1 MITLQLLSEDHFD
14 ALLDSRRLTSLRLS
28 RLVPGLLIF
37 MLSTIAAQAEET
49 SDCQEND
56 PKPCE
61 SGEVAI
67 DSAITPNL
75 GGPEQVENRLNIDS
89 NQVTP
94 MFPSNFVPGYFDW
107 KDRIREENG
116 VGLGGD
122 YSFAYLKASESA
134 GEDDDAF
141 GGMYRFFGF
150 WEAFSDG
157 EGNSGALIWK
167 VEHRHAY
174 GGSIPPGSLGFE
186 IGYVGLFLPPFSDQG
201 TRLTN
206 LYWRQR
212 MKGGKLVLV
221 GGFVDVTDY
230 VDIYM
235 LASPWT
241 GYFNF
246 AFSTGSA
253 SIPVPNEGLGLGL
266 GGYLN
271 ENVYMIAGFAD
282 SNSDPANPGDGFD
295 TFFNDH
301 EYFSHFELGWNSTRE
316 TAFLNNVHLTLWH
329 ADERVAAATPDGW
342 GANISFSRSVN
353 EHWNP
358 FIRAGYAKDGGS
370 LLEKTLSA
378 GFAYQTVPGGNQ
390 LGVAYNW
397 GRPNDS
403 TWGPGLDDQHT
414 FEAFYR
420 IQLWKELAVTPD
432 VQYIR
437 NPALNPDDDT
447 LWVFGLRARLAF

>member
-1 MITLQLLSEDHFD
+1 MLHWKDLKRLQEISWSAVF
-14 ALLDSRRLTSLRLS
+14 AGFS
-28 RLVPGLLIF
+28 LLI
-37 MLSTIAAQAEET
+37 LCGLPAQAQELPECPEEQQEQCDT
-49 SDCQEND
+49 END
-56 PKPCE
+56 SIEP
-61 SGEVAI
+61 VI
-67 DSAITPNL
+67 IRTL
-75 GGPEQVENRLNIDS
+75 GGPDQVENRLHIDS
-89 NQVTP
+89 YQVTP
-94 MFPSNFVPGYFDW
+94 MFPSNFAPGYFNW
-107 KDRIREENG
+107 KDRIKEESG
-116 VGLGGD
+116 VGIGGD
-122 YSFAYLKASESA
+122 YSFAYLKASDSP
-134 GEDDDAF
+134 GEDDAF
-141 GGMYRFFGF
+141 GGMYRFFGA

-157 EGNSGALIWK
+157 KGNSGALIWK

-174 GGSIPPGSLGFE
+174 GDHIPPGSLGFE
-186 IGYVGLFLPPFSDQG
+186 TGYAGLFLPPFSDQG
-201 TRLTN
+201 ARLTN

-212 MKGGKLVLV
+212 MKGGELVFI

-230 VDIYM
+230 MDVYM

-253 SIPVPNEGLGLGL
+253 SIPVPNEGLGLAL

-271 ENVYMIAGFAD
+271 DNVYMIAGLAD

-295 TFFNDH
+295 SFFNDH
-301 EYFSHFELGWNSTRE
+301 EFFEHFEIGWNSTRE

-329 ADERVAAATPDGW
+329 ADERVATATPDGW

-353 EHWNP
+353 EHWTP

-378 GFAYQTVPGGNQ
+378 GFAYQTIPGGNQ

-397 GRPNDS
+397 GRPNES
-403 TWGPGLDDQHT
+403 SWGPGLDDQHT
-414 FEAFYR
+414 LEAFYR

-432 VQYIR
+432 IQYIR
-437 NPALNPDDDT
+437 NPALNTDDDK

>member
-1 MITLQLLSEDHFD
+1 MSRKYTLFSLL
-14 ALLDSRRLTSLRLS
+14 
-28 RLVPGLLIF
+28 VLILATF
-37 MLSTIAAQAEET
+37 TTRAEET
-49 SDCQEND
+49 PDCPKENPD
-56 PKPCE
+56 RCE
-61 SGEVAI
+61 QTTTSTDTI
-67 DSAITPNL
+67 ITRTL
-75 GGPEQVENRLNIDS
+75 GGPDQVENRLDIDS
-89 NQVTP
+89 NQITP
-94 MFPSNFVPGYFDW
+94 MFPSDFARGYFDW
-107 KDRIREENG
+107 KDRIKKENG
-116 VGLGGD
+116 VRIGGD
-122 YSFAYLKASESA
+122 YSFAWLKASDST
-134 GEDDDAF
+134 GKDDAI
-141 GGMYRFFGF
+141 GGMYRFYGF
-150 WEAFSDG
+150 WEATSDG
-157 EGNSGALIWK
+157 NGNSGALIWK

-174 GGSIPPGSLGFE
+174 GNNIPPGSLGFE
-186 IGYVGLFLPPFSDQG
+186 IGYAGLFLPPFSDQG

-212 MKGGKLVLV
+212 MKGGDLVFV

-230 VDIYM
+230 VDVYM

-253 SIPVPNEGLGLGL
+253 SMPVPNEGLGLGL

-301 EYFSHFELGWNSTRE
+301 EYFSHFEVGWNSTRE

-329 ADERVAAATPDGW
+329 ADKRVAAATPDGW
-342 GANISFSRSVN
+342 GANVSFSRSLG

-358 FIRAGYAKDGGS
+358 FIRAGYAKDSGS

-378 GFAYQTVPGGNQ
+378 GFAYQTVSGGNQ
-390 LGVAYNW
+390 LGLAYNW
-397 GRPNDS
+397 GRPNEN
-403 TWGPGLDDQHT
+403 TWGSGLDDQHAL
-414 FEAFYR
+414 EAFYR
-420 IQLWKELAVTPD
+420 IQLWKELAITPD
-432 VQYIR
+432 IQYIK
-437 NPALNPDDDT
+437 NPALNPEDDN